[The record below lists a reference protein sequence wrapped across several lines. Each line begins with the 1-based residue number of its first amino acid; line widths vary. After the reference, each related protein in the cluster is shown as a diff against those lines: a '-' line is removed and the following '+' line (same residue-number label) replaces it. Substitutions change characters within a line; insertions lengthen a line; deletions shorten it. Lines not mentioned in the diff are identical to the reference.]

1 MVRSTRSERNLAF
14 WMNDRRKRVRTATK
28 KGGWEIIKSDFLYS
42 RKQIKKHRQHY
53 LFLLPYFSIFFTFTV
68 LPVAIS
74 IYLSFTYF
82 NMLEAPR
89 YIGLQNYFRLFL
101 EDKIFIQA
109 IENTLIFAVITG
121 PMSYLIS
128 LLMAWLIND
137 RSRVSRVFFT
147 VLFYAPSL
155 AGGLV
160 SIMKLIFSGDAYGI
174 LNSVLMSWGLIT
186 SPILWLQDVNY
197 INSIII
203 AVVLWGSLGTQFL
216 SFIAGLQ
223 GIDRTYYE
231 AGAIDGLRNRW
242 QELWFITLPL
252 MKPQLVFG
260 AVLSITA
267 SFGIGDI
274 INGLVGYP
282 SPQYVA
288 QTVVLHLQDY
298 GGIRFEMGYASAIA
312 TLLFLIMIIS
322 NKAIQKLLSRVG
334 T

>member
-1 MVRSTRSERNLAF
+1 MKMRL
-14 WMNDRRKRVRTATK
+14 MRRK
-28 KGGWEIIKSDFLYS
+28 GYLEIIKSDFRYQWKLA
-42 RKQIKKHRQHY
+42 KKHKMHY
-53 LFLLPYFSIFFTFTV
+53 LFLLPYFLIFFTFTV
-68 LPVAIS
+68 LPVVIS

-89 YIGLQNYFRLFL
+89 FMGLRNYFRLFL
-101 EDKIFIQA
+101 EDKVFIQA
-109 IENTLIFAVITG
+109 IENTIVFAVITG
-121 PMSYLIS
+121 PLSYLIS
-128 LLMAWLIND
+128 LFMAWLIND
-137 RSRVSRVFFT
+137 RGRGSRVFFT

-160 SIMKLIFSGDAYGI
+160 SIMKLIFSGDTYGI
-174 LNSVLMSWGLIT
+174 LNSTLMRWGLT
-186 SPILWLQDVNY
+186 TAPILWLQDVDY
-197 INSIII
+197 INTIVIG
-203 AVVLWGSLGTQFL
+203 VVLWGSLGTQFL

-223 GIDRTYYE
+223 GVDRTYYE
-231 AGAIDGLRNRW
+231 AGAIDGVRNRW

-267 SFGIGDI
+267 SFGIGSI
-274 INGLVGYP
+274 INDLVGYP

-288 QTVVLHLQDY
+288 HTIVLHLQDY

-312 TLLFLIMIIS
+312 TLLFFIMIVS
-322 NKAIQKLLSRVG
+322 NKAIQKLLGKVG

>member
-1 MVRSTRSERNLAF
+1 MEKSNGVSWTQIL
-14 WMNDRRKRVRTATK
+14 
-28 KGGWEIIKSDFLYS
+28 KSDFQY
-42 RKQIKKHRQHY
+42 KWKVAKKHKMHY
-53 LFLLPYFSIFFTFTV
+53 LFLLPYFAIFFTFTV

-82 NMLEAPR
+82 NMLESPKF
-89 YIGLQNYFRLFL
+89 IGLQNYFRLFL
-101 EDKIFIQA
+101 EDKVFIQA

-121 PMSYLIS
+121 PISYLIA
-128 LLMAWLIND
+128 LFMAWLIND
-137 RSRVSRVFFT
+137 RSRISRIFFT

-155 AGGLV
+155 AGGLI

-174 LNSVLMSWGLIT
+174 LNSVLMKWGIIV
-186 SPILWLQDVNY
+186 SPILWLQSVEY
-197 INSIII
+197 INTIVI

-223 GIDRTYYE
+223 GVDRTYYE
-231 AGAIDGLRNRW
+231 AGAIDGIRNRW

-267 SFGIGDI
+267 SFGIGGI
-274 INGLVGYP
+274 INDLVGYP

-288 QTVVLHLQDY
+288 HTIVLHLQDY
-298 GGIRFEMGYASAIA
+298 GGIRYEMGYASAIA
-312 TLLFLIMIIS
+312 TLLFFVMIIS
-322 NKAIQKLLSRVG
+322 NKAIQKLLSKVG